1 MKVRELIEWLQEFDG
16 EMEVRGSY
24 AGGEYESD
32 LDFLNIEERDGDV
45 CVVVVRLRSFYEY

>member
-24 AGGEYESD
+24 AGGQYESD
-32 LDFLNIEERDGDV
+32 LDFLNIEERDGDG
-45 CVVVVRLRSFYEY
+45 VVWLLD